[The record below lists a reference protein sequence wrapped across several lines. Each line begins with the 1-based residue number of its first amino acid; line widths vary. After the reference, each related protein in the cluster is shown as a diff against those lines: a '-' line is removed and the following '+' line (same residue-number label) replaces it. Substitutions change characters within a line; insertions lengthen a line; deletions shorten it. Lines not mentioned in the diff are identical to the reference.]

1 MRTVRLSAVLMT
13 LSVVAA
19 SCGGDDDST
28 DTTTPVTTTTVA
40 DTTTTSSTTSTTTT
54 TVAPTTSSTST
65 TSTAPPTTV
74 APTVPPTTSPPGAAL
89 VLREDGL
96 GDARFDAAAG
106 GVIAYVSTFVG
117 APTTDSGWVDPLTF
131 GVCPGAALRIV
142 AWSDLNLFFTS
153 NDVQGADG
161 GQFFFYQYGPP
172 FNPQRI
178 EPFGLRTA
186 GGITVGDTVAK
197 LRAAHPSGTLEP
209 GDEFSGPTYSI
220 VPGLFVYLSDA
231 SDAGVVDEFVGGFG
245 CGE

>member
-1 MRTVRLSAVLMT
+1 MRMVRLSAVLMA
-13 LSVVAA
+13 LSVVTL
-19 SCGGDDDST
+19 SCGDDAGSG
-28 DTTTPVTTTTVA
+28 DTTTTVTSTTVA
-40 DTTTTSSTTSTTTT
+40 DTTTSSTSSTTT
-54 TVAPTTSSTST
+54 TVAATTSSTST
-65 TSTAPPTTV
+65 TSSVPLTTV
-74 APTVPPTTSPPGAAL
+74 APTAAPTTSPPGAAL
-89 VLREDGL
+89 VLREDGV
-96 GDARFDAAAG
+96 GDARFDAAAD

-131 GVCPGAALRIV
+131 GVCPGASVRIV
-142 AWSDLNLFFTS
+142 AWSDLSLFFTS

-172 FNPQRI
+172 FNPQRV

-197 LRAAHPSGTLEP
+197 LRAGHPSGTLEP

-220 VPGLFVYLSDA
+220 APGLFVYVSDA
-231 SDAGVVDEFVGGFG
+231 TDAGVVDEFVGGFG